1 MHLTVLCLTV
11 HVGYK
16 REKRHHNYYTESV
29 IPFAI
34 LFSEYIPQ
42 GESEMDQ
49 GGVCWSPGGL
59 WAEGL
64 MSGVSHVLKVIL
76 VFPVLY
82 LR

>member
-1 MHLTVLCLTV
+1 MHLTVPCLTV

-34 LFSEYIPQ
+34 LFSEHIPQ

-49 GGVCWSPGGL
+49 GGSAGPPVASGL
-59 WAEGL
+59 KASCLECL
-64 MSGVSHVLKVIL
+64 M
-76 VFPVLY
+76 Y
-82 LR
+82 